1 MERKSNIE
9 LLRIVAMFMIV
20 GSHLAC
26 HGVQSQLLGNNAYQ
40 IWNDGSEINKIFVS
54 FLNPGGGGGGGVA
67 LFFIIT
73 GYFQVKKE
81 KVTVKK
87 VALETILYGWSISLL
102 WIVATIMGLTR
113 KAETHVSL
121 LVLLKQ
127 FFNPLLSGAWWFV
140 TVYIIVLFNSPLI
153 NKIIKNKS
161 KRSFSVALIL
171 MWMIGYTLPCFEEAA
186 YFEIYRG
193 VFFYCVGAYIKQS
206 GKCDIKVD
214 KRAPY
219 IFAFIV
225 AWIMGTVLYHI
236 YGYTCL
242 LTESKTAIFVGK
254 ICMTGFH
261 ATVVPICSI
270 SLFTLFARI
279 KTAVNHMLL
288 YSRISIVKYIY
299 AQSISKFSPF
309 MLVIAFA
316 LFCMCINR
324 RPSYS
329 KSIEFLSRAVLP
341 VYLIHE
347 SDYTSSIL
355 WDYIFKIEEI
365 YSKSYFAIL
374 FLGIAVLIFSICV
387 MVDFAIRPIYGFA
400 ANKVAEYTMLIKGN
414 IKWKNQIIK

>member
-54 FLNPGGGGGGGVA
+54 FLNPGGGGGGGGVA

-270 SLFTLFARI
+270 SLFTLFARM
-279 KTAVNHMLL
+279 KTAVNHMINGMANTVFASYLISDSGLVRDYLWHDLL
-288 YSRISIVKYIY
+288 HIDNFWYQKSFFPLFAIGCV
-299 AQSISKFSPF
+299 ALT
-309 MLVIAFA
+309 MLVCTLID
-316 LFCMCINR
+316 LLRI
-324 RPSYS
+324 
-329 KSIEFLSRAVLP
+329 KWIE
-341 VYLIHE
+341 
-347 SDYTSSIL
+347 
-355 WDYIFKIEEI
+355 
-365 YSKSYFAIL
+365 
-374 FLGIAVLIFSICV
+374 
-387 MVDFAIRPIYGFA
+387 PIYL
-400 ANKVAEYTMLIKGN
+400 NQLSKVENLKMRFDG
-414 IKWKNQIIK
+414 Q

>member
-1 MERKSNIE
+1 
-9 LLRIVAMFMIV
+9 
-20 GSHLAC
+20 
-26 HGVQSQLLGNNAYQ
+26 
-40 IWNDGSEINKIFVS
+40 
-54 FLNPGGGGGGGVA
+54 
-67 LFFIIT
+67 
-73 GYFQVKKE
+73 
-81 KVTVKK
+81 
-87 VALETILYGWSISLL
+87 
-102 WIVATIMGLTR
+102 MGLTR

-254 ICMTGFH
+254 IFMTGFH

-270 SLFTLFARI
+270 SLFTLFARM
-279 KTAVNHMLL
+279 KTAVNHMINGMANTVFASYLISDSGLVRDYLWHDLL
-288 YSRISIVKYIY
+288 HIDNFWYQKSFFPLFAIGCV
-299 AQSISKFSPF
+299 ALT
-309 MLVIAFA
+309 MLVCTLID
-316 LFCMCINR
+316 LLRI
-324 RPSYS
+324 
-329 KSIEFLSRAVLP
+329 KWIE
-341 VYLIHE
+341 
-347 SDYTSSIL
+347 
-355 WDYIFKIEEI
+355 
-365 YSKSYFAIL
+365 
-374 FLGIAVLIFSICV
+374 
-387 MVDFAIRPIYGFA
+387 PIYLNQLSKVENLKMRFDGQWKLSKILSKNPNAYKKTDRGFVYNHFVQ
-400 ANKVAEYTMLIKGN
+400 NKVKLLILNLFFQREEK
-414 IKWKNQIIK
+414 ITAS

>member
-1 MERKSNIE
+1 
-9 LLRIVAMFMIV
+9 
-20 GSHLAC
+20 
-26 HGVQSQLLGNNAYQ
+26 
-40 IWNDGSEINKIFVS
+40 
-54 FLNPGGGGGGGVA
+54 
-67 LFFIIT
+67 
-73 GYFQVKKE
+73 
-81 KVTVKK
+81 
-87 VALETILYGWSISLL
+87 
-102 WIVATIMGLTR
+102 MGLTR

>member
-1 MERKSNIE
+1 M
-9 LLRIVAMFMIV
+9 
-20 GSHLAC
+20 
-26 HGVQSQLLGNNAYQ
+26 
-40 IWNDGSEINKIFVS
+40 
-54 FLNPGGGGGGGVA
+54 
-67 LFFIIT
+67 
-73 GYFQVKKE
+73 
-81 KVTVKK
+81 TVKK

-102 WIVATIMGLTR
+102 WIVSTIMGLTR

-219 IFAFIV
+219 IFTFIV

-236 YGYTCL
+236 YGYICL

-270 SLFTLFARI
+270 SLFTLFARM
-279 KTAVNHMLL
+279 KTSVNHMINGMANTVFASYLISDSGLVRDYLWHDLL
-288 YSRISIVKYIY
+288 HIDDFWYQKSFFPLFAIGCV
-299 AQSISKFSPF
+299 ALT
-309 MLVIAFA
+309 MLVCTLID
-316 LFCMCINR
+316 LLRI
-324 RPSYS
+324 
-329 KSIEFLSRAVLP
+329 KWIE
-341 VYLIHE
+341 
-347 SDYTSSIL
+347 
-355 WDYIFKIEEI
+355 
-365 YSKSYFAIL
+365 
-374 FLGIAVLIFSICV
+374 
-387 MVDFAIRPIYGFA
+387 PIYL
-400 ANKVAEYTMLIKGN
+400 NQLSKVENLKMRFDG
-414 IKWKNQIIK
+414 Q